1 MDVQQKKRQSAP
13 WECGLVCEGI
23 QKHAQGSEVGCQ
35 DHHDCFYWEET
46 VGWQVVDAEIMQAL
60 VLILLVYHDWMHK

>member
-1 MDVQQKKRQSAP
+1 M
-13 WECGLVCEGI
+13 CEGI
-23 QKHAQGSEVGCQ
+23 RKHAQGSEVGCQ
-35 DHHDCFYWEET
+35 DHHDYWEET